1 MARFDEGRAINQADV
16 NSSELEKQQK
26 EMLSKASPKPIG
38 GGRYEATDGGSSAPK
53 LIQTKDEG
61 ARITLRLPKAI
72 HNTLNIIRN
81 DLTVQKGKTKS
92 LNELIVELILESLED
107 EKYQK
112 IIRKYVK

>member
-26 EMLSKASPKPIG
+26 EMLSKATPKPIG
-38 GGRYEATDGGSSAPK
+38 GGRYESIEGSSSAPK
-53 LIQTKDEG
+53 LINVKDES
-61 ARITLRLPKAI
+61 ARITLRFSKSI

-81 DLTVQKGKTKS
+81 EITVQKGKTKS
-92 LNELIVELILESLED
+92 LNELIVDLLLEALTD

-112 IIRKYVK
+112 IIRKYTK